1 MECYSEQTC
10 ALAVDGEL
18 AADEARRLRDHLA
31 TCRRCRELVD
41 ALRAENRVLSE
52 SLHELPEEAA
62 SSAGFSHLR
71 RSWVWR
77 DLAVMAAVLA
87 LGSISSIWFDKLS
100 IPAALE
106 WFNPFSQSGLTNL
119 MFNLSD
125 YFAHGGTVMLT
136 EYAAIV
142 GGFFLLL
149 LLGGSAL
156 LLGRR
161 GRLRPPALRLLIV
174 VLALSLPS
182 FALERRHGEFVTVPA
197 SETVDDT
204 LLAAGNTVRIEGVVN
219 GDLLAF
225 GRTVEVRGTVK
236 GDLLSFAKR
245 TVVSGTVEGRI
256 YTFSESLD
264 LDGQLGHSLYGFAQ
278 SLRVNERG
286 HVGDGILAAAGDVSL
301 EGDVKRGVDILAS
314 GNADVSGSIGR
325 DLTMSGVGLTLTNTA
340 RVGGNLSARVHQ
352 LKDVHIADG
361 ATIAGKRDIQVQRQE
376 EPVHT
381 TEILL
386 PPSYLVRCRHAGG
399 MAGPGS
405 VSRLLP
411 GHDSGG
417 GLRLAQPRA
426 GGWGSG
432 GCAGGHGRG
441 SHNADWHSDLA
452 NVVRGVSGCDLPGEG
467 LGWSLPGADTSEA
480 LGSHEGR
487 LVAGT
492 PGGPVDPHYRWV
504 HPVSWRVG
512 PLRCGL
518 PGIGSFCRAAL
529 SGFTTGDDSLKRPAE
544 ELVEAKRSSPKASWK
559 RTTPSL
565 LT

>member
-18 AADEARRLRDHLA
+18 AADEARRLREHLA

-41 ALRAENRVLSE
+41 ALRAENRALSE

-62 SSAGFSHLR
+62 SPAGFSHLS

-136 EYAAIV
+136 EYASIV

-149 LLGGSAL
+149 LLGSSAL

-161 GRLRPPALRLLIV
+161 GRLRPPSLRLLIV
-174 VLALSLPS
+174 VLALSLPG
-182 FALERRHGEFVTVPA
+182 FALERRHGESVTVPA
-197 SETVDDT
+197 TETVDDT
-204 LLAAGNTVRIEGVVN
+204 LMAAGNTVRIEGVIN

-225 GRTVEVRGTVK
+225 GRTVEIRGTVK
-236 GDLLSFAKR
+236 GDLVSFAKR

-278 SLRVNERG
+278 SLRVNDRG
-286 HVGDGILAAAGDVSL
+286 HVGEGILAAAGDISI

-314 GNADVSGSIGR
+314 GNADVTGSIGR
-325 DLTMSGVGLTLTNTA
+325 NLTMSGVGLTLTNTA

-352 LKDVHIADG
+352 LKDVHIAES
-361 ATIAGKRDIQVQRQE
+361 ATIAGKRDIQVQVRKSQFTRPRFYFHQAIWFAAAMLVGWLGLVLFPGFFWATTHAVGSGWLSLGLGVGVLAGV
-376 EPVHT
+376 PVAMVVVAIT
-381 TEILL
+381 LIGIPISLMLFAVYLAAIYLAKVWVGAFLGQILL
-386 PPSYLVRCRHAGG
+386 KPSGATKGDWLLGLLVGLLILTIVGFIPYLGGLVRLG
-399 MAGPGS
+399 
-405 VSRLLP
+405 
-411 GHDSGG
+411 
-417 GLRLAQPRA
+417 
-426 GGWGSG
+426 
-432 GCAGGHGRG
+432 
-441 SHNADWHSDLA
+441 
-452 NVVRGVSGCDLPGEG
+452 VVCLG
-467 LGWSLPGADTSEA
+467 LGAF
-480 LGSHEGR
+480 
-487 LVAGT
+487 AGQL
-492 PGGPVDPHYRWV
+492 YRA
-504 HPVSWRVG
+504 S
-512 PLRCGL
+512 
-518 PGIGSFCRAAL
+518 
-529 SGFTTGDDSLKRPAE
+529 RPA
-544 ELVEAKRSSPKASWK
+544 VM
-559 RTTPSL
+559 TV
-565 LT
+565 